1 MISTSLPK
9 EVSSTTPFFDV
20 ILVSGE
26 KWADHPHS
34 GIGIISRVLEAAGFS
49 VGIIEKPNWHTL
61 ADFTKLG
68 MPKLFFGVSSGSIDS
83 MLQNYTPLKKK
94 RAEDPY
100 HPFKS
105 NIPDRATIVYAQ
117 KIRQAIKQ
125 NSSKVSSIHI
135 VLGGVE
141 ASLRRF
147 THYDYW
153 SNSLRKPI
161 ILDAKADILVYGP
174 GEYQVVEIARRL
186 VHKQPLWGIEGTV
199 ISFPQKKC
207 LVDIDNF
214 ESLPSFEEI
223 ATNKERFCDMQLQFS
238 NSKNL
243 LQKTGNFMVL
253 QYRMHNYT
261 SDELD
266 AIFSLPYSYHIP
278 KNFSEFQMAQFSIIT
293 HRGCIGECSFCAIA
307 LHQGTKIVSR
317 SQKNILEEIEKMT
330 HLDGFRG
337 YISDLGG
344 PSANMYGMDCSNRES
359 CMQHCMK
366 CPFLDRSHKKAL
378 ELLQKS
384 REIPGIKKVFV
395 RSGVRFDMIIDH
407 DEYMRELFTH
417 HISGQLKIAPEH
429 FSPNICALM
438 NKDNSRFE
446 EFLQKFKQL
455 NPDPKQSLKYYFIT
469 AHPGS
474 TLKDVEFLHKKIR
487 QLGEKSTE
495 SIQIFTPT
503 PMSVSTC
510 MYYTGLNP
518 FTKEPVYVPYTY
530 KEKKI
535 QKNLLYSR
543 ISQHSL
549 QSKQSQPSQ
558 YLQKSPKN
566 RKKK

>member
-1 MISTSLPK
+1 
-9 EVSSTTPFFDV
+9 
-20 ILVSGE
+20 
-26 KWADHPHS
+26 
-34 GIGIISRVLEAAGFS
+34 
-49 VGIIEKPNWHTL
+49 
-61 ADFTKLG
+61 
-68 MPKLFFGVSSGSIDS
+68 

-243 LQKTGNFMVL
+243 LQKNGNFMVL

-366 CPFLDRSHKKAL
+366 CPILDRSHKKAL